1 MQQHSGFK
9 SMLIRLQSIL
19 LIACLLVVPFAQG
32 ANARFISP
40 DDWDPTQ
47 EGVGTNRYAYAGND
61 PVNQSD
67 PNGHI
72 FWAVPIVIGGFLG
85 LLGGTKPANAP
96 TTTSGIVQMSET
108 QSLGNSALSAAAGT
122 KAASVFGSYIGSIFQ
137 QTKQIENTKEIA
149 NTESRGQAAIS
160 AEGQSSGWRSQVNN
174 GTQGKI
180 PKSWGESSPTRKGE
194 GLRWR
199 DPSDKGNSV
208 RIDRGNPT
216 SPNPSQRV
224 DHVVINRGGRVVG
237 RDGNPINGSIKNDA
251 VNAHVPHSEWKNWSS
266 WDKP

>member
-149 NTESRGQAAIS
+149 NTES
-160 AEGQSSGWRSQVNN
+160 
-174 GTQGKI
+174 
-180 PKSWGESSPTRKGE
+180 
-194 GLRWR
+194 
-199 DPSDKGNSV
+199 
-208 RIDRGNPT
+208 
-216 SPNPSQRV
+216 
-224 DHVVINRGGRVVG
+224 
-237 RDGNPINGSIKNDA
+237 
-251 VNAHVPHSEWKNWSS
+251 
-266 WDKP
+266 